1 MSLNL
6 GNTHIKDIY
15 VGSTKIKEVYQG
27 SSKVYGL
34 NQLFYV
40 TVIQPN
46 GGTITATPVKGY
58 NGTEVILSNSPSTN
72 YEFGGYSVTG
82 ATLFGNKFI
91 INNSDVTVTGS
102 FNLYQQDWV
111 NLGST
116 EYTNKG
122 GTSSTYWSSLTGMPS
137 SSTLDYFT
145 IIFDAYLDSGYGGA
159 ADIYLGNSN
168 NDYVWRMRAHFE
180 RSYPGFVGIKYNVI
194 NWTTVPGGPSVGSY
208 YLDDVSYMYCASKFT
223 KGAYARF
230 KIAFDRHNRLGYV
243 YIDDALLGYVE
254 MDVDPII
261 ISKFGLRSE
270 LALSSEIAKMKNIK
284 VSGFNTLER
293 AQEWS

>member
-116 EYTNKG
+116 EYTNKRRYFKHLLVI
-122 GTSSTYWSSLTGMPS
+122 TYW
-137 SSTLDYFT
+137 YAF
-145 IIFDAYLDSGYGGA
+145 IIYTRLF
-159 ADIYLGNSN
+159 
-168 NDYVWRMRAHFE
+168 H
-180 RSYPGFVGIKYNVI
+180 
-194 NWTTVPGGPSVGSY
+194 Y
-208 YLDDVSYMYCASKFT
+208 YIWCIF
-223 KGAYARF
+223 R
-230 KIAFDRHNRLGYV
+230 
-243 YIDDALLGYVE
+243 
-254 MDVDPII
+254 
-261 ISKFGLRSE
+261 
-270 LALSSEIAKMKNIK
+270 
-284 VSGFNTLER
+284 
-293 AQEWS
+293 